1 MVLCATQDLVMAA
14 RGKLQERTWRRSDGT
29 AATIDDISVTV
40 VPIKAYKEEYAEWKA
55 GIRERL
61 EKGEADAAAATE
73 VMIAANFSAGFIV
86 E

>member
-1 MVLCATQDLVMAA
+1 MAA

-55 GIRERL
+55 SVKERL
-61 EKGEADAAAATE
+61 EKGESNAAAE
-73 VMIAANFSAGFIV
+73 VMIDAISLVSLISSITSR
-86 E
+86 

>member
-1 MVLCATQDLVMAA
+1 MAA

-55 GIRERL
+55 GIKERL
-61 EKGEADAAAATE
+61 EKGEPNVAAAE
-73 VMIAANFSAGFIV
+73 VFNCYPHFLNVLMGQIRTYINGGK
-86 E
+86 